1 MAFKKQKKWS
11 DSAYNDHHLLI
22 PGWISWRKW
31 MSGLLNMYCAN
42 ADVHKTDKSN
52 IAVVLQKC
60 RMPTFSSSDGAAHA
74 ADLPPGVPLQRH
86 LNCLTMSGERG
97 LLLRESCTKRRQI
110 SSLPRIKRRR
120 AAAES
125 KHECRVQFTDE
136 ALLDFWASPFKVF
149 LTEISS
155 VPFEATGMWSNSG
168 EESPA
173 GVCGVFLQSR
183 CFVCAGPAAR
193 WLWVLLSSS
202 LISEGRCSLSR
213 RQNRPASNP
222 SVKTGLHSQM
232 SICIPNHA
240 SLAVWK
246 DKNRRI
252 IFNEARGEN

>member
-1 MAFKKQKKWS
+1 MAFKKQKMWS
-11 DSAYNDHHLLI
+11 DSAYNDRHLLI

-31 MSGLLNMYCAN
+31 MSGLLNMYCTN

-125 KHECRVQFTDE
+125 KHELPRAVYWWGTVGFLSIAVQGFPHRN
-136 ALLDFWASPFKVF
+136 LF
-149 LTEISS
+149 
-155 VPFEATGMWSNSG
+155 
-168 EESPA
+168 
-173 GVCGVFLQSR
+173 
-183 CFVCAGPAAR
+183 CAIWGDR
-193 WLWVLLSSS
+193 H
-202 LISEGRCSLSR
+202 
-213 RQNRPASNP
+213 
-222 SVKTGLHSQM
+222 VK
-232 SICIPNHA
+232 
-240 SLAVWK
+240 
-246 DKNRRI
+246 
-252 IFNEARGEN
+252 

>member
-1 MAFKKQKKWS
+1 MCIKQTNPTLLWFCRNVGCQHFLLATELLTPPTSLLVFLYS
-11 DSAYNDHHLLI
+11 DIWTASR
-22 PGWISWRKW
+22 W
-31 MSGLLNMYCAN
+31 
-42 ADVHKTDKSN
+42 
-52 IAVVLQKC
+52 
-60 RMPTFSSSDGAAHA
+60 AASEASCSEKA
-74 ADLPPGVPLQRH
+74 APNGVR
-86 LNCLTMSGERG
+86 
-97 LLLRESCTKRRQI
+97 
-110 SSLPRIKRRR
+110 SLPFLEQSGAERPRRVNT
-120 AAAES
+120 S
-125 KHECRVQFTDE
+125 CRVQFTDE